1 MFSFRGVFPEIAK
14 RELRIVFVFP
24 AEGAPDVLPPGGYA
38 FDELY
43 CEERHCDCRRVMIN
57 VLSVE
62 TLAHLATINH
72 SFEPPG
78 PGAQVSEQ
86 TFLDPL
92 NVQSQWA
99 GELMDLFLHT
109 IAKDDEYRHRLM
121 RHYRIFKNAI
131 EDPIHPVHRLLA
143 EIDAAGSAGAK
154 PRRRA
159 IPTPPP
165 RRKRKR
171 WS

>member
-1 MFSFRGVFPEIAK
+1 MFKFRAAFPEIAE
-14 RELRIVFVFP
+14 RETRTVVVFP
-24 AEGAPDVLPPGGYA
+24 AEGARDLSSPDAYA

-57 VLSVE
+57 VYSVN

-72 SFEPPG
+72 SLEPPLADAHVK
-78 PGAQVSEQ
+78 PQ

-92 NVQSQWA
+92 NPQSEQA
-99 GELMDLFLHT
+99 VEIMDLFVHT
-109 IAKDDEYRHRLM
+109 ITVDDEYRRRLL

-131 EDPIHPVHRLLA
+131 DDPLHPVYRLLA
-143 EIDAAGSAGAK
+143 QLDGAEAARET
-154 PRRRA
+154 PRRRS

-165 RRKRKR
+165 RRKKKR